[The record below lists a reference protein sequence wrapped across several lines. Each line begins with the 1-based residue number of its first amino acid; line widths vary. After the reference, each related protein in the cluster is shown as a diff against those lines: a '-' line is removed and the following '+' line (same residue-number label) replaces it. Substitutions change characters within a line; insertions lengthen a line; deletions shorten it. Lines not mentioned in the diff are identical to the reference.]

1 MRIKTI
7 YPAIL
12 LLLCLFLA
20 VATTSLMYF
29 TEVTKEPCLQD
40 ILTVKVNAPGY
51 TIIGPVEDDQRDQ
64 GTHMCTPVR
73 KATDEFEC
81 KMWLG
86 LERKGGEVPEIGGRG
101 CDDFEMVFFK
111 EGLPC
116 AGDWAVDEVKSSPCA
131 ELFRYTG
138 TTTSITLTVKET
150 AANERPV
157 TQRIDGWIGGV

>member
-7 YPAIL
+7 YSAIL

-20 VATTSLMYF
+20 VATISLMHF
-29 TEVTKEPCLQD
+29 VEVAKVQD
-40 ILTVKVNAPGY
+40 TLIVKVNAPGY
-51 TIIGPVEDDQRDQ
+51 TIMGPVEKDQKDQ
-64 GTHMCTPVR
+64 AAYTCTSVR

-86 LERKGGEVPEIGGRG
+86 VERKGGEVPEINGRC

-111 EGLPC
+111 EGLPR
-116 AGDWAVDEVKSSPCA
+116 AGDWAVDEVGSSPCA

-138 TTTSITLTVKET
+138 TTTSITLTVKEVT
-150 AANERPV
+150 ASGDHSVRGNV
-157 TQRIDGWIGGV
+157 